1 MPPLFIFYHDFMKDK
16 TLGDDN
22 GFQLAKDYLKT
33 IDYYP
38 GLEKYL
44 EEYNQ
49 DRWNDAMNQ
58 LLSQP
63 HKGDGTK
70 NPDDKNIEKYSL
82 KKKYFYFC
90 ISFESSAARFFTM
103 LNLFCGRVS
112 KSFINS

>member
-82 KKKYFYFC
+82 KKK
-90 ISFESSAARFFTM
+90 
-103 LNLFCGRVS
+103 
-112 KSFINS
+112 